1 MRLRPKYILAFLSL
15 SILSGALC
23 SCDKGDSRDV
33 RAFVMMSFGFN
44 NLSGYLSE
52 DISEVQTGYI
62 PGDSKKDNL
71 FFIYSH
77 RLSKGYATPTSPVL
91 FRVYKNR
98 QGAVVRDTLLRL
110 EEGSIPHS
118 AENLA
123 RVLNYIKDNYRPSSV
138 GVLMS
143 SHGTGWAPPGYC
155 DSPDSYEKGTSTS
168 SGSSSDQIS
177 LFGGNGASNKNDRE
191 TPLWTAGESWEE
203 GENIVPYSPTE
214 DFPPVKACAEYGFT
228 PPVKSFAA
236 TVTDGKG
243 KEGYQTELK
252 ELVRGIPY
260 KLSYL
265 IFDAC
270 YMGGV
275 EVAYELRD
283 RCRWIGF
290 SQTEILAYGM
300 VYSEMISQ
308 LLEGGTPDVEA
319 VCRSYFEQY
328 NSQSGYMKS
337 ATISLVDCSKIYLL
351 ARLCREFFSSHEVNI
366 NTCNS
371 ELLQRYF
378 RDTTDGYKQ
387 RWFYDLLSVV
397 KAAGASEEEVE
408 KFEAVL
414 DVCVPYKA
422 ATPEFMTGWGGF
434 EINCHSGLSMY
445 LPYTDRDYLNTYYK
459 TLSWNTATDLVK

>member
-1 MRLRPKYILAFLSL
+1 M
-15 SILSGALC
+15 
-23 SCDKGDSRDV
+23 
-33 RAFVMMSFGFN
+33 
-44 NLSGYLSE
+44 
-52 DISEVQTGYI
+52 
-62 PGDSKKDNL
+62 
-71 FFIYSH
+71 
-77 RLSKGYATPTSPVL
+77 L

-319 VCRSYFEQY
+319 VCRSYF
-328 NSQSGYMKS
+328 
-337 ATISLVDCSKIYLL
+337 
-351 ARLCREFFSSHEVNI
+351 
-366 NTCNS
+366 
-371 ELLQRYF
+371 
-378 RDTTDGYKQ
+378 
-387 RWFYDLLSVV
+387 
-397 KAAGASEEEVE
+397 
-408 KFEAVL
+408 
-414 DVCVPYKA
+414 
-422 ATPEFMTGWGGF
+422 
-434 EINCHSGLSMY
+434 
-445 LPYTDRDYLNTYYK
+445 
-459 TLSWNTATDLVK
+459 